1 MNKLTHLSEMH
12 RAGRVKNQVN
22 EWLDP
27 KHASGFKLGNAYT
40 SIYLCFCFF
49 LGGEVGDW
57 A

>member
-40 SIYLCFCFF
+40 SVYLCFFF
-49 LGGEVGDW
+49 FFGGEGGDW